1 MFAWLLN
8 VAYLA
13 LLAALAP
20 WLAMKSLTQGKYR
33 HGWGQKFWGAV
44 PRRTGDGRCLW
55 LHAVSVGEVLQL
67 KSTIEALARHQP
79 DLEFVISVTTST
91 GYDVARQCYPRH
103 QVIYYPLD
111 FSWAVRRAL
120 ARLRPSAIVLVEL
133 ELWPNF
139 LFAAADLGIPVTLI
153 NGRITERSYRGYR
166 RIRPLVQAMLE
177 RVRRILVQNDTYAAR
192 FADLGA
198 DRNRISVVGSI
209 KFDGVQ
215 TDRANS
221 ATRKLRQLFGLQ
233 AGERVFLAGSTQPP
247 EEQFALDAWLAA
259 REAHPALRLILVPR
273 HKERFDE
280 VARLV
285 SETYQLPLVRRSR
298 IAPESADTE
307 ATGASTPPADRSAPV
322 LLLDTLGE
330 LSACWGLADIAFVG
344 GSLTRRG
351 GQNMIEPAGYGAAVM
366 FGPNTWNFKDA
377 VELLLGQGGA
387 VVVRDQAEL
396 TAKLGEFLADPE
408 SARSLGRQAQALVA
422 RQHGAT
428 GRTVDLILATLTEPR
443 RARKGPDARAA

>member
-1 MFAWLLN
+1 MVAWLLN
-8 VAYLA
+8 LSYLA
-13 LLAALAP
+13 LLAAIAP
-20 WLAMKSLTQGKYR
+20 WLVFKSVTQGKYR

-67 KSTIEALARHQP
+67 RPIIEALAREQP

-91 GYDVARQCYPRH
+91 GYEVAREHYPQHR
-103 QVIYYPLD
+103 VIYYPLD
-111 FSWAVRRAL
+111 FSWAVCRAL
-120 ARLRPSAIVLVEL
+120 DRLRPTAIVLVEL

-139 LFAAADLGIPVTLI
+139 LFAAADRGIPVTLI

-177 RVRRILVQNDTYAAR
+177 RARRLLVQNETYATR
-192 FADLGA
+192 FVQLGA
-198 DRNRISVVGSI
+198 DRHRISVVGSI
-209 KFDGVQ
+209 KFDGVR
-215 TDRANS
+215 TERNNP
-221 ATRKLRQLFGLQ
+221 ATQKLRELFGLK
-233 AGERVFLAGSTQPP
+233 AGERVFIAGSTQAP
-247 EEQFALDAWLAA
+247 EEQFAIDAWLSA
-259 REAHPALRLILVPR
+259 REAHPDLRLILVPR

-285 SETYQLPLVRRSR
+285 QEQYHLSLVRRSR
-298 IAPESADTE
+298 LSDG
-307 ATGASTPPADRSAPV
+307 GAEPGAARASDPPDDRPPPI

-344 GSLTRRG
+344 GSLTSRG

-387 VVVRDQAEL
+387 VVVQDHAEL
-396 TAKLGEFLADPE
+396 AAQLCTFLANPD

-422 RQHGAT
+422 RQLGAT
-428 GRTVDLILATLTEPR
+428 GRTVDLILATLTEPQ
-443 RARKGPDARAA
+443 RAGRGPHIRAA